1 MAQGFTMISSS
12 WLGPL
17 GLVGILICSGAPARA
32 QQFSA
37 DLVRIAA
44 SGGAPV
50 PTGKLHVFKD
60 KVRIETP
67 DFPDG
72 FFLVDGAVRSA
83 YFVRPG
89 ARVFMDARQ
98 SSRLNQLLV
107 PLDLNDPCMQW
118 QDMATLAGGTDRR
131 GPLRCERLRE
141 EVIDGRGVVA
151 YRARSSAGKE
161 LLGWIDVSLKFPL
174 RIQLEDGTTI
184 SVENIHEEPQPA
196 TLFEIPSAFRRF
208 DPEALLK
215 RIKQSDVWVEQPTP

>member
-1 MAQGFTMISSS
+1 MISSS
-12 WLGPL
+12 WLGLL
-17 GLVGILICSGAPARA
+17 GIVGILIFSSGAPVRA

-37 DLVRIAA
+37 DLVRTALA
-44 SGGAPV
+44 GGAPA
-50 PTGKLHVFKD
+50 PAGKLHVFKD
-60 KVRIETP
+60 KVRIETS

-72 FFLVDGAVRSA
+72 FFLVDGAARSA

-89 ARVFMDARQ
+89 ARVFMEARQ
-98 SSRLNQLLV
+98 SSRLTQLFV

-118 QDMATLAGGTDRR
+118 QDMATLASGTDRR
-131 GPLRCERLRE
+131 DPLRCERLRE

-151 YRARSSAGKE
+151 YRASSSAGSE
-161 LLGWIDVSLKFPL
+161 LLGWIDVGLKFPL
-174 RIQLEDGTTI
+174 RIQPEDGTTI

-196 TLFEIPSAFRRF
+196 ALFEIPPAFRRF

>member
-1 MAQGFTMISSS
+1 MVNGSKTILSS

-17 GLVGILICSGAPARA
+17 GLVGILICIGAPVRA

-37 DLVRIAA
+37 DLVRTALTGAA
-44 SGGAPV
+44 A
-50 PTGKLHVFKD
+50 TGKLHVFKD

-89 ARVFMDARQ
+89 ARIFMDARQ
-98 SSRLNQLLV
+98 SSRLTQLFV
-107 PLDLNDPCMQW
+107 PLDLGDPCMQW
-118 QDMATLAGGTDRR
+118 QGMASLAGATDNTAW
-131 GPLRCERLRE
+131 RCERVGD
-141 EVIDGRGVVA
+141 EVVDGRDVVA
-151 YRARSSAGKE
+151 YRAISSAGKG
-161 LLGWIDVSLKFPL
+161 LLGWIDAGLKFPL
-174 RIQLEDGTTI
+174 RIRLEDGTTI
-184 SVENIHEEPQPA
+184 SVENVHEEPQPA
-196 TLFEIPSAFRRF
+196 ALFEIPSAFRKF